1 MSFFK
6 PSHTTSSDADSS
18 RSANSPFV
26 GIQAK
31 LNIGKSNDKYE
42 KEADAVAD
50 KVVNKDGIFGN
61 QPFLAPSPSVQRSDD
76 QELQKSEETEQ
87 IQEKPIAESITPLVQ
102 RKEDEEVQQKSQEEE
117 VQMMADE
124 EVQQKE
130 EEEVQTKEEDEVQ
143 KQSEEESI
151 QKQPEENDIQQKLI
165 PERDTGEASV
175 QRKGTETSNSS
186 DVSPIQRK
194 DDEIQEKEEEI
205 QEKEDEEVQR
215 SSSVDTGDTSNL
227 ENNLQSSKGGGSP
240 MDDSTRSQMESGF
253 GADFSGVRIHNDS
266 NAVQMNKDLG
276 AQAFANGNDI
286 YFNEGK
292 YDPSSKD
299 GQHLLAHE
307 LTHTIQQGAS
317 PHANVQKATDAAQP
331 EDVPA
336 TKPTTPIDI
345 SHRLNLTDAWSKYLD
360 EQYASGNRKF
370 EVDVKIGERYSGT
383 IELSKKSGTAE
394 GELAKYEITKGTEK
408 NFLNINGW
416 GFLQPLRDA
425 GIDPVLV
432 LNKFG
437 DEQQTTGFLSVAVK
451 GIAVGNAKGFIDS
464 LNENLDKMGFLGIEP
479 ITITDGF
486 ENTFEQGRL
495 IFKVGAM
502 TTVVDGF
509 LEAGGG
515 LGITGDTFTFNVNA
529 KVDVAGLASGELMLA
544 RGESGKL
551 SGKLD
556 IEAEIANVNAKLMVE
571 YIEGAVTIQGTGKI
585 QSEKFSGEITLLVTD
600 AVKSKQMMNAALGV
614 EAMDTEKDEAG
625 TPAAKPAPKT
635 KENQVLAGWGEVT
648 ANITPWLSGTAKV
661 GIDSEGHVTIVGEI
675 TVPDDVELMEQRGKK
690 VDLFK
695 VEIRAGYGI
704 PLVGQVFLFASI
716 GMFMNA
722 GFGPLVLKN
731 VGFKGTYSTDPSVLQ
746 EFEITGTLNINAFA
760 IIGLEAEAGVG
771 VTILGHDVKAGVNVT
786 AAAGLR
792 AYAEATPTL
801 EYKEQQSPQG
811 GKVGESRLKGHF
823 EAAAQLF
830 MQLSGSLFYE
840 LDSPWWSP
848 APDGREDY
856 PLGEVQYPIGDSMG
870 IGADMDWLIGSPEI
884 PELKFSPVEFDPDK
898 FTADVMAD
906 PPPGKKGK
914 SEENKPG
921 KWEDK
926 NKPAE
931 KKDPPEQKDGKGIE
945 GSDKKKEDL
954 KKLPDQQK
962 YMRSL
967 DEMSKLEKADP
978 KPTLEVVKA
987 KASKVKSKYGID
999 SITVKDKKDQAE
1011 ISVKHKKDNNKNNI
1025 LKVPLMSA
1033 AERYK
1038 LLKKTMDD
1046 LKVRNKKEGGKE
1058 GKIEESKAKEL
1069 INAWKKAH
1077 PVVEEVRVVDGG
1089 KTWDYFV
1096 DIGDKSNTETGLLKA
1111 EVDPAKEGV
1120 DTSKLDAE
1128 GKKFIQG
1135 VLAMKEPFVN
1145 VSKEK
1150 HNLDFE
1156 QQGKDI
1162 ILYRKSIPV
1171 DVKVHADKIAAAI
1184 KKEEDTEVKEEAK
1197 QALKEITKA
1206 HAAVMKV
1213 INEEVEPLFKRTKTG
1228 DDGST
1233 EEVKK
1238 TGFTIQM
1245 GKQIKAYLG
1254 KIADELAKVPEID
1267 EKGKFIAG
1275 TSQERPVS
1283 KNVVFNSTTLTL
1295 ADGTASTDGISMT
1308 AAVLSRRGPGNTKG
1322 SQPNSAGYSEL
1333 YDVLIQN
1340 GRKVVAAHLLNHQLF
1355 GKGNSTENLTPIPA
1369 AKNTKMEADIEAPV
1383 KKKVLE
1389 ENEVVYYQVTVS
1401 YTKTSV
1407 SGQTASGGSI
1417 PEDDLIAD
1425 NISATAYTLKPIEGT
1440 TGDDLKNPDKWTQKD
1455 KDIPTTDV
1463 GISKSDLVI
1472 KKDGA
1477 TDIDFMATML
1487 GKIDKFFSTE
1497 PKGNWSWDVFVKRN
1511 ESALQKATGV
1521 KKGYGKTDIGK
1532 TIKQEFTKKQSSLGD
1547 NADIRG
1553 AQTYDEVLIN
1563 AKRHAEALISGLDS
1577 LSGVTTAS
1585 LVAHINSNKNN
1596 LRTDKTSLEAY
1607 LNGDNRR
1614 SIKGISFEPI
1624 ARLKKAIEGV
1634 ATDEIEKEK
1643 FKAKLIQDLKPT
1655 MAQLF
1660 ISAWSLVNENNA
1672 DATQA
1677 IYDALVA
1684 RIVQWNQEFP
1694 TKKLGELEESLEKIR
1709 TDDNGSNKFLSI
1721 AEANQK
1727 QRSEIKKLMQDSKAR
1742 LKLKQGDS
1750 NTEYQKLTL
1759 ELQKDQDSFDEVFA
1773 TDGGREELETLR
1785 DASLSRYVKSRTG
1798 KKYNDMNL
1806 SESQRITIEN
1816 MHGTLISQLTAYL
1829 ASK

>member
-1 MSFFK
+1 
-6 PSHTTSSDADSS
+6 
-18 RSANSPFV
+18 
-26 GIQAK
+26 
-31 LNIGKSNDKYE
+31 
-42 KEADAVAD
+42 
-50 KVVNKDGIFGN
+50 
-61 QPFLAPSPSVQRSDD
+61 
-76 QELQKSEETEQ
+76 
-87 IQEKPIAESITPLVQ
+87 
-102 RKEDEEVQQKSQEEE
+102 
-117 VQMMADE
+117 MMANE

-130 EEEVQTKEEDEVQ
+130 DEEVQTKEEDEVQ

-175 QRKGTETSNSS
+175 QRKGTETSNAS

-292 YDPSSKD
+292 YNPSSKD

-317 PHANVQKATDAAQP
+317 PQANVQKATDAAQP

-1038 LLKKTMDD
+1038 LLKKAMDD
-1046 LKVRNKKEGGKE
+1046 LKVRNKKAGGENGTITQADAQK
-1058 GKIEESKAKEL
+1058 L
-1069 INAWKKAH
+1069 ITDWKKAH
-1077 PVVEEVRVVDGG
+1077 PVVEEVRVVDGE
-1089 KTWDYFV
+1089 KTWDYFIN
-1096 DIGDKSNTETGLLKA
+1096 IGDKSNTEKGLVKGENAGSADGEVTHEFSINGEKHTFKIILGKGAPSFLMASNKFTDLLTKIDAFIGQLRSGEKQPYIDREKTEQFIADLGGFREIIKASEKKFQDAMGKGLMNNSQAEFDQMMKAEMTSHAQHINTLFKKHKVQELDDLVLDLLGLPQEIEKLKA
-1111 EVDPAKEGV
+1111 
-1120 DTSKLDAE
+1120 
-1128 GKKFIQG
+1128 
-1135 VLAMKEPFVN
+1135 VLEQV
-1145 VSKEK
+1145 EK
-1150 HNLDFE
+1150 HIYNDNSVGDGHSVSAL
-1156 QQGKDI
+1156 
-1162 ILYRKSIPV
+1162 
-1171 DVKVHADKIAAAI
+1171 AAENYMGWLAIHIDNII
-1184 KKEEDTEVKEEAK
+1184 KKENLIEVAD
-1197 QALKEITKA
+1197 L
-1206 HAAVMKV
+1206 
-1213 INEEVEPLFKRTKTG
+1213 EV
-1228 DDGST
+1228 
-1233 EEVKK
+1233 
-1238 TGFTIQM
+1238 
-1245 GKQIKAYLG
+1245 LG
-1254 KIADELAKVPEID
+1254 KK
-1267 EKGKFIAG
+1267 K
-1275 TSQERPVS
+1275 S
-1283 KNVVFNSTTLTL
+1283 
-1295 ADGTASTDGISMT
+1295 
-1308 AAVLSRRGPGNTKG
+1308 AA
-1322 SQPNSAGYSEL
+1322 
-1333 YDVLIQN
+1333 
-1340 GRKVVAAHLLNHQLF
+1340 
-1355 GKGNSTENLTPIPA
+1355 
-1369 AKNTKMEADIEAPV
+1369 

-1389 ENEVVYYQVTVS
+1389 LARKKSFDRIPKVDNEIIERKKNIPERDKFVKAEVDSFVSQMNNQLEVHIEDLRTGTPSEATFDQIKSIIESLSYDIDGTSTPLELSVDDESMNKLKGMIGDFVQYALIKDSIKGKVYNAPKPQVHQKKVLGQSEGMGKLMDTLQNIDNIIKDHVIPNSDDAEHYEKRLTDAINAVKLNQTFTEDGKKVKKLTTDFYTRGNDLLAEMVTV
-1401 YTKTSV
+1401 
-1407 SGQTASGGSI
+1407 
-1417 PEDDLIAD
+1417 ED
-1425 NISATAYTLKPIEGT
+1425 
-1440 TGDDLKNPDKWTQKD
+1440 
-1455 KDIPTTDV
+1455 
-1463 GISKSDLVI
+1463 
-1472 KKDGA
+1472 
-1477 TDIDFMATML
+1477 
-1487 GKIDKFFSTE
+1487 
-1497 PKGNWSWDVFVKRN
+1497 
-1511 ESALQKATGV
+1511 AL
-1521 KKGYGKTDIGK
+1521 
-1532 TIKQEFTKKQSSLGD
+1532 SD
-1547 NADIRG
+1547 NA
-1553 AQTYDEVLIN
+1553 
-1563 AKRHAEALISGLDS
+1563 K
-1577 LSGVTTAS
+1577 
-1585 LVAHINSNKNN
+1585 
-1596 LRTDKTSLEAY
+1596 LEAY
-1607 LNGDNRR
+1607 LK
-1614 SIKGISFEPI
+1614 S
-1624 ARLKKAIEGV
+1624 
-1634 ATDEIEKEK
+1634 
-1643 FKAKLIQDLKPT
+1643 KPYG
-1655 MAQLF
+1655 
-1660 ISAWSLVNENNA
+1660 
-1672 DATQA
+1672 DATLFELFTGEV
-1677 IYDALVA
+1677 DK
-1684 RIVQWNQEFP
+1684 
-1694 TKKLGELEESLEKIR
+1694 TKSHPDFAKVSLALEKVYKVIYGDEQSVR
-1709 TDDNGSNKFLSI
+1709 DFN
-1721 AEANQK
+1721 NQ
-1727 QRSEIKKLMQDSKAR
+1727 
-1742 LKLKQGDS
+1742 
-1750 NTEYQKLTL
+1750 
-1759 ELQKDQDSFDEVFA
+1759 
-1773 TDGGREELETLR
+1773 
-1785 DASLSRYVKSRTG
+1785 
-1798 KKYNDMNL
+1798 
-1806 SESQRITIEN
+1806 
-1816 MHGTLISQLTAYL
+1816 
-1829 ASK
+1829 

>member
-6 PSHTTSSDADSS
+6 PSHTKSSDADSS

-26 GIQAK
+26 GVQAK

-61 QPFLAPSPSVQRSDD
+61 QPFLNPSPSVQRSDE

-102 RKEDEEVQQKSQEEE
+102 RKEDEEVQQKAQEEE

-124 EVQQKE
+124 ELQQKE
-130 EEEVQTKEEDEVQ
+130 EEEVQAKEEEEVQ

-175 QRKGTETSNSS
+175 QRKGTETSNVS

-205 QEKEDEEVQR
+205 QEKEGEEEIQR

-227 ENNLQSSKGGGSP
+227 ENSLRSSKGGGSP
-240 MDDSTRSQMESGF
+240 MDESTRSQMESGF

-307 LTHTIQQGAS
+307 LTHTVQQGAS
-317 PHANVQKATDAAQP
+317 PQANVQKAAEAAQP
-331 EDVPA
+331 EDAAP
-336 TKPTTPIDI
+336 TKPTTPLDI

-360 EQYASGNRKF
+360 DQYASGNRKF

-394 GELAKYEITKGTEK
+394 GELAKYEITKGTKK
-408 NFLNINGW
+408 NFLKINGW

-479 ITITDGF
+479 IKITDGF
-486 ENTFEQGRL
+486 ENKFEQGRL
-495 IFKVGAM
+495 IFQVGAM

-556 IEAEIANVNAKLMVE
+556 IEADIANVNAKLMVE
-571 YIEGAVTIQGTGKI
+571 YIEGAVTIQGSGKI

-600 AVKSKQMMNAALGV
+600 KVKSKQMMNAALGV
-614 EAMDTEKDEAG
+614 ETMDSEKDKAG
-625 TPAAKPAPKT
+625 TAAAEPVPKT
-635 KENQVLAGWGEVT
+635 KSNQVLAGWGEVT
-648 ANITPWLSGTAKV
+648 ANITPWLAGTAKV

-675 TVPDDVELMEQRGKK
+675 TVPDDIELMEQRGKK

-746 EFEITGTLNINAFA
+746 QFEITGTLNLNAFA

-771 VTILGHDVKAGVNVT
+771 VTILGHDIKAGVNVT

-830 MQLSGSLFYE
+830 LQLSGSLFYE

-848 APDGREDY
+848 APDGREDF

-914 SEENKPG
+914 SDEKKPG
-921 KWEDK
+921 QWEDK
-926 NKPAE
+926 NKPSSE
-931 KKDPPEQKDGKGIE
+931 QKDPPEKKDGKGVE

-987 KASKVKSKYGID
+987 KAQKVKSKYGID
-999 SITVKDKKDQAE
+999 SISVKDKKDQAE

-1038 LLKKTMDD
+1038 LLKKAMDD
-1046 LKVRNKKEGGKE
+1046 LKVRNKKAGGENGTITQADAQK
-1058 GKIEESKAKEL
+1058 L
-1069 INAWKKAH
+1069 IADWKKAH
-1077 PVVEEVRVVDGG
+1077 PVVEEVRVVDGE
-1089 KTWDYFV
+1089 KTWDYFI
-1096 DIGDKSNTETGLLKA
+1096 DIGDKQNTEKGNRKQESADSGDKDLKA
-1111 EVDPAKEGV
+1111 GDGEVGEVVRFTADGEDHKIWIKVSGKAVEVMVASTPSPV
-1120 DTSKLDAE
+1120 ISKLKEWKAQLDTLSDAKQKKAKPLITSAIADYKEAKAKSQEMQKLLDNAGKPDEIEVADAKIEAAEQKLKETMSGLFAIFGKTDSTEKLYLEMKVKVDSTAHAQSKGDIHLDME
-1128 GKKFIQG
+1128 GIFNSLKELKKTNSYAGFRSYSG
-1135 VLAMKEPFVN
+1135 LVEELSKDGKTVKPVLEKPISTNRPFSAYVKSKFDAAAEKAFKKKEAE
-1145 VSKEK
+1145 SGEAISSDEKEK
-1150 HNLDFE
+1150 TKKLKITE
-1156 QQGKDI
+1156 LEGGK
-1162 ILYRKSIPV
+1162 
-1171 DVKVHADKIAAAI
+1171 
-1184 KKEEDTEVKEEAK
+1184 T
-1197 QALKEITKA
+1197 
-1206 HAAVMKV
+1206 
-1213 INEEVEPLFKRTKTG
+1213 
-1228 DDGST
+1228 
-1233 EEVKK
+1233 
-1238 TGFTIQM
+1238 
-1245 GKQIKAYLG
+1245 
-1254 KIADELAKVPEID
+1254 
-1267 EKGKFIAG
+1267 
-1275 TSQERPVS
+1275 S
-1283 KNVVFNSTTLTL
+1283 KNVKAKNKLGDMYFDKKKESEVNSALDGLFAEEGEHEKYKVTQADVQYDVANGSFIVKYKYLVQVGDQPPVERNFKVALQQKATESGGNITIHTVKGSNIGIKEPGTRGVTKSASAKDGQKALQDAAANDSANREAALNNSTDE
-1295 ADGTASTDGISMT
+1295 AQVD
-1308 AAVLSRRGPGNTKG
+1308 
-1322 SQPNSAGYSEL
+1322 Y
-1333 YDVLIQN
+1333 N
-1340 GRKVVAAHLLNHQLF
+1340 GQDSDTNIKFNAAHLLADWFMGSGYRHAL
-1355 GKGNSTENLTPIPA
+1355 NL
-1369 AKNTKMEADIEAPV
+1369 V
-1383 KKKVLE
+1383 
-1389 ENEVVYYQVTVS
+1389 
-1401 YTKTSV
+1401 
-1407 SGQTASGGSI
+1407 TAS
-1417 PEDDLIAD
+1417 EHYNKVTMFNKEKEIA
-1425 NISATAYTLKPIEGT
+1425 TR
-1440 TGDDLKNPDKWTQKD
+1440 
-1455 KDIPTTDV
+1455 
-1463 GISKSDLVI
+1463 
-1472 KKDGA
+1472 
-1477 TDIDFMATML
+1477 ML
-1487 GKIDKFFSTE
+1487 GLQEGYRNTGAASFITFDMIVRAEWMAISDKAAIDSIHT
-1497 PKGNWSWDVFVKRN
+1497 
-1511 ESALQKATGV
+1511 
-1521 KKGYGKTDIGK
+1521 
-1532 TIKQEFTKKQSSLGD
+1532 SL
-1547 NADIRG
+1547 
-1553 AQTYDEVLIN
+1553 
-1563 AKRHAEALISGLDS
+1563 AKAEA
-1577 LSGVTTAS
+1577 AS
-1585 LVAHINSNKNN
+1585 
-1596 LRTDKTSLEAY
+1596 
-1607 LNGDNRR
+1607 
-1614 SIKGISFEPI
+1614 
-1624 ARLKKAIEGV
+1624 
-1634 ATDEIEKEK
+1634 
-1643 FKAKLIQDLKPT
+1643 
-1655 MAQLF
+1655 
-1660 ISAWSLVNENNA
+1660 
-1672 DATQA
+1672 
-1677 IYDALVA
+1677 
-1684 RIVQWNQEFP
+1684 
-1694 TKKLGELEESLEKIR
+1694 
-1709 TDDNGSNKFLSI
+1709 
-1721 AEANQK
+1721 
-1727 QRSEIKKLMQDSKAR
+1727 
-1742 LKLKQGDS
+1742 
-1750 NTEYQKLTL
+1750 
-1759 ELQKDQDSFDEVFA
+1759 
-1773 TDGGREELETLR
+1773 
-1785 DASLSRYVKSRTG
+1785 
-1798 KKYNDMNL
+1798 
-1806 SESQRITIEN
+1806 SESQKQTILKKLHEDLSKDVDPKFVKKVIYAIQKMDLRDDDGN
-1816 MHGTLISQLTAYL
+1816 VMKTLNPNIIEEIGQDTNLRGVL
-1829 ASK
+1829 KDQK